1 MIDFLPGVQS
11 SSSALNAERIR
22 MEVISQNI
30 ANAHT
35 TRDADGNPY
44 QRRHVTFET
53 VLSARTSLGSG
64 AEQQLVRVARIEKDQ
79 QPSRMVYNPG
89 HPEAD
94 GSGMVAMPNINI
106 HQEMADLI
114 MSSRSFEANLA
125 VVRNARQMAVQ
136 TMNIGKR

>member
-11 SSSALNAERIR
+11 ASSALNAERIR

-35 TRDADGNPY
+35 TRDTDGNPY
-44 QRRHVTFET
+44 QRRQVLFET
-53 VLSARTSLGSG
+53 VLNQHASLSG
-64 AEQQLVRVARIEKDQ
+64 GIDQRLVRVASINADTS
-79 QPSRMVYNPG
+79 PSRMVYNPG

-94 GSGMVAMPNINI
+94 SAGMVAMPNINI

-114 MSSRSFEANLA
+114 SSSRSFEANLA
-125 VVRNARQMAVQ
+125 VVRNARQMAIQ
-136 TMNIGKR
+136 TMSIGKR